1 MKLSTTKPSTLF
13 DNIQLNYMR
22 YFILLSI
29 IFLGCKKSS
38 KVEVVQSFQS
48 VPLAPSELNATVFSL
63 DQINLTWKDNSN
75 NESGFK
81 IERKTDTSNY
91 IELGSTNQDIT
102 NYSDKSIK
110 LNTNYTY
117 RVYSFN
123 QIGKSVNNSNDFT
136 TKSFNVPTLTTTSIT
151 AITSTNALS
160 GGNISADGGSP
171 ITTRGV
177 VWSTNSN
184 PTIALSTKTIDST
197 GKGIFS
203 SMISG
208 LSAGTKYYVR
218 AYATNGAG
226 TAYGEEIS
234 FTSFTFSTVVSANG
248 RIWMDRNLGASR
260 VATSSSDSLAYGDLY
275 QWGRISDGHQSRT
288 SGTTNTKS
296 VTDIPGNSLFVL
308 AFPDWRSP
316 KNDILWQGVNGLN
329 NACPIGFRL
338 PTLAEWNSEIATW
351 SSKTPEGA
359 FASPLKLSL
368 AGNRNAISGSMVD
381 VGIVG
386 NYWSSTVNDINAH
399 FLYFNLAANGASA
412 PVAGTNATT
421 RTFGLSV
428 RCIKD

>member
-1 MKLSTTKPSTLF
+1 MKNLIFVLLL
-13 DNIQLNYMR
+13 I
-22 YFILLSI
+22 ILL
-29 IFLGCKKSS
+29 GCEKSS
-38 KVEVVQSFQS
+38 KVEVVQSSQS
-48 VPLAPSELNATVFSL
+48 VPLSPSELNATIVAV

-91 IELGSTNQDIT
+91 VEIGSTNQDIT

-136 TKSFNVPTLTTTSIT
+136 IKSFNTPTLTTNTIT
-151 AITSTNALS
+151 AITSTNAFS
-160 GGNISADGGSP
+160 GGNISGDGGSP
-171 ITTRGV
+171 VTARGV

-184 PTIALSTKTIDST
+184 PTIALSTKTIDSS
-197 GKGIFS
+197 GKGMFS

-208 LSAGTKYYVR
+208 LSAGTKYYVK
-218 AYATNGAG
+218 AYATNSAG
-226 TAYGEEIS
+226 TAYGDEIS

-260 VATSSSDSLAYGDLY
+260 VAISSSDALAYGDLY

-288 SGTTNTKS
+288 SSTTTTKS
-296 VTDIPGNSLFVL
+296 ITDTPGNSLFIL
-308 AFPDWRSP
+308 AFPDWRNP
-316 KNDILWQGVNGLN
+316 KNDKLWQSANGSN
-329 NACPIGFRL
+329 NVCPSGFRL
-338 PTLAEWNSEIATW
+338 PTLAEWNSEISTW

-359 FASPLKLSL
+359 FASPLKLTL
-368 AGNRNAISGSMVD
+368 AGNRSNVGGSMVD
-381 VGIVG
+381 VGNVG
-386 NYWSSTVNDINAH
+386 NYWASTVNDIYAH
-399 FLYFNLAANGASA
+399 FLYFNLAANGTSA
-412 PVAGTNATT
+412 PVAGTTST
-421 RTFGLSV
+421 VRTFGFSV